1 MITHDPEE
9 RRALIG
15 EYLLGLLS
23 EQEAAEVRQLLE
35 EDEQAARMAL
45 EWERH
50 FLELSDQLSAQT
62 PSPALWP
69 RIRQSLGLHEAPR
82 SSPLSNWWNSLL
94 TWRLTAAALAMALL
108 VAVLTPLLRAPDIA
122 GERYTVV
129 LQQPGEAAKP
139 GWVIQVNRDGTL
151 QLDPLVAD
159 QVPEGRA
166 LQFWTLI
173 DPADGPRSLG
183 LVEAGQPLRLPAEQI
198 GAVQAGQLFELTL
211 EPAGGSPY
219 NRPSGPVLYIGR
231 AVLASVN

>member
-1 MITHDPEE
+1 MIPHDREE

-15 EYLLGLLS
+15 EYLLGLL
-23 EQEAAEVRQLLE
+23 EEPEATEVRQLLE
-35 EDEQAARMAL
+35 EDEDAARIAL

-50 FLELSDQLSAQT
+50 FLELSDRLPAHA
-62 PSPALWP
+62 PSQALWP

-82 SSPLSNWWNSLL
+82 ASPLATRWNSLL

-108 VAVLTPLLRAPDIA
+108 VAVLMPMLRAPDIT

-139 GWVIQVNRDGTL
+139 GWVIQVARDGTL
-151 QLDPLVAD
+151 TLDPLVAD

-198 GAVQAGQLFELTL
+198 GTVQAGQLFELTL

-231 AVLASVN
+231 AVLASTN

>member
-1 MITHDPEE
+1 MIPHNPEE

-15 EYLLGLLS
+15 EYLLGLLDES
-23 EQEAAEVRQLLE
+23 EAAEVRQLLE
-35 EDEQAARMAL
+35 ENQDAARIAL

-50 FLELSDQLSAQT
+50 FLELSDQLPAQA
-62 PSPALWP
+62 PSPALWTH
-69 RIRQSLGLHEAPR
+69 IRQTLGLLDAPR
-82 SSPLSNWWNSLL
+82 PNTLPNWWNSLL
-94 TWRLTAAALAMALL
+94 TWRLTAAALAVALV
-108 VAVLTPLLRAPDIA
+108 VAVMLPVLHTPDIV

-129 LQQPGEAAKP
+129 LQEPGEAAKP
-139 GWVIQVNRDGTL
+139 GWVIQVSSDGTL
-151 QLDPLVAD
+151 LLDPLVAD

-211 EPAGGSPY
+211 EKAGGSPTGL
-219 NRPSGPVLYIGR
+219 PTGPVKFIGR
-231 AVLASVN
+231 AVKVI

>member
-1 MITHDPEE
+1 MIPHNPEE

-15 EYLLGLLS
+15 EYLLGLLDES
-23 EQEAAEVRQLLE
+23 EAAEVRQLLE
-35 EDEQAARMAL
+35 ENQDAARIAL

-50 FLELSDQLSAQT
+50 FLELSDQLPAQA
-62 PSPALWP
+62 PSPALWTH
-69 RIRQSLGLHEAPR
+69 IRQTLGLLDAPR
-82 SSPLSNWWNSLL
+82 PNALSNWWNSLL
-94 TWRLTAAALAMALL
+94 TWRLTAAALAVALV
-108 VAVLTPLLRAPDIA
+108 VAVMLPVLHTPDIV

-129 LQQPGEAAKP
+129 LQEPGEAAKP
-139 GWVIQVNRDGTL
+139 GWVIQVSSDGTL
-151 QLDPLVAD
+151 LLDPLVAD

-211 EPAGGSPY
+211 EKAGGSPTGL
-219 NRPSGPVLYIGR
+219 PTGPVKFIGR
-231 AVLASVN
+231 AVKVI

>member
-1 MITHDPEE
+1 MIPHDPEE

-15 EYLLGLLS
+15 EYLLGLLDG
-23 EQEAAEVRQLLE
+23 QEAAELRQLLE

-45 EWERH
+45 EWERY
-50 FLELSDQLSAQT
+50 FLELSDQVPAQA
-62 PSPALWP
+62 PSSALWP
-69 RIRQSLGLHEAPR
+69 RIRQSLGLRDAPR
-82 SSPLSNWWNSLL
+82 ASPLAHWWNSLL

-108 VAVLTPLLRAPDIA
+108 VAVLMPLLRTPDIT
-122 GERYTVV
+122 GERFTVV

-139 GWVIQVNRDGTL
+139 GWVIQVDRDGAL
-151 QLDPLVAD
+151 LLDPLVAD
-159 QVPEGRA
+159 QVPEGRT

-183 LVEAGQPLRLPAEQI
+183 LVEAGQPLRLSAEQI

-219 NRPSGPVLYIGR
+219 DRPSGPVLYIGR
-231 AVLASVN
+231 AVLSSAN

>member
-1 MITHDPEE
+1 MIPQDPEE

-15 EYLLGLLS
+15 EYLLGLLD
-23 EQEAAEVRQLLE
+23 EQDAAEVQQLLE
-35 EDEQAARMAL
+35 SDESAARMAL

-50 FLELSDQLSAQT
+50 FLDLSDQLPAQA
-62 PSPALWP
+62 PSPALWA
-69 RIRQSLGLHEAPR
+69 RIRQSLGLHDAPHA
-82 SSPLSNWWNSLL
+82 SPLANWWNSLL

-108 VAVLTPLLRAPDIA
+108 VAVLRAPDII

-129 LQQPGEAAKP
+129 LQQPGEAAQP
-139 GWVIQVNRDGTL
+139 GWVIQVSSDGTL
-151 QLDPLVAD
+151 TLDPLVAD
-159 QVPEGRA
+159 QVPDGRA

-173 DPADGPRSLG
+173 DPTDGPRSLG
-183 LVEAGQPLRLPAEQI
+183 LVEAGQTLRLPAEQI

-231 AVLASVN
+231 AVLASAN

>member
-1 MITHDPEE
+1 MIPHEPEE

-15 EYLLGLLS
+15 EYLLGLLD
-23 EQEAAEVRQLLE
+23 EHEAAEVRQLLE
-35 EDEQAARMAL
+35 EDESAARMAL

-50 FLELSDQLSAQT
+50 FLELSDQLPAHA
-62 PSPALWP
+62 PSPAL
-69 RIRQSLGLHEAPR
+69 
-82 SSPLSNWWNSLL
+82 WNSLL

-108 VAVLTPLLRAPDIA
+108 VAVLMPLLRTPDIA

-139 GWVIQVNRDGTL
+139 GWVIQVSSDGTL
-151 QLDPLVAD
+151 SLDPLVAD
-159 QVPEGRA
+159 QVPEGRD

-198 GAVQAGQLFELTL
+198 GAVQPGQLFELTL

-231 AVLASVN
+231 AVLASAN

>member
-1 MITHDPEE
+1 MIPHDPEE

-15 EYLLGLLS
+15 EYLLGLLE
-23 EQEAAEVRQLLE
+23 EQEAAEVRQLID

-45 EWERH
+45 DWERH
-50 FLELSDQLSAQT
+50 FLELSDQVPAQA
-62 PSPALWP
+62 PSSALWP
-69 RIRQSLGLHEAPR
+69 RIRQSLGLQEAP
-82 SSPLSNWWNSLL
+82 SANTPSGWWNSLL
-94 TWRLTAAALAMALL
+94 IWRLTSAALAMALL
-108 VAVLTPLLRAPDIA
+108 VAVLLPMLRAPDIS

-139 GWVIQVNRDGTL
+139 GWVIQIGGNGTL
-151 QLDPLVAD
+151 TLDPLVAD
-159 QVPEGRA
+159 QVPEGRT

-183 LVEAGQPLRLPAEQI
+183 LVEAGQPLHLSAEQI

-231 AVLASVN
+231 AVLASAN

>member
-1 MITHDPEE
+1 MIPHDPEE

-15 EYLLGLLS
+15 EYLLGLL
-23 EQEAAEVRQLLE
+23 EEPEATELRQLLE
-35 EDEQAARMAL
+35 KDEQAARMAL

-50 FLELSDQLSAQT
+50 FLELSDQLPAHA
-62 PSPALWP
+62 PSPALWG
-69 RIRQSLGLHEAPR
+69 RIRQHLGLRDEPR
-82 SSPLSNWWNSLL
+82 STPLGNWWNSLL
-94 TWRLTAAALAMALL
+94 TWRLTAATLALALL
-108 VAVLTPLLRAPDIA
+108 VAVLMPLLRAPDTT
-122 GERYTVV
+122 GQRYTVV

-139 GWVIQVNRDGTL
+139 GWVIQVSRDGTL

-159 QVPEGRA
+159 QIPEGRA

-231 AVLASVN
+231 AVLASAN

>member
-1 MITHDPEE
+1 MIPHDPEE

-15 EYLLGLLS
+15 EYLLGLLD
-23 EQEAAEVRQLLE
+23 ERDATEVRQLID
-35 EDEQAARMAL
+35 EDENAARMAL
-45 EWERH
+45 DWERH
-50 FLELSDQLSAQT
+50 FLELSDQVPAQA

-69 RIRQSLGLHEAPR
+69 RIRQSLGLDEPR
-82 SSPLSNWWNSLL
+82 PGPQWWNSLL
-94 TWRLTAAALAMALL
+94 TWRLTSAALAMALL
-108 VAVLTPLLRAPDIA
+108 VAVLMPLLRAPDII

-139 GWVIQVNRDGTL
+139 GWVIQVSSDGTL
-151 QLDPLVAD
+151 TLDPLVAD
-159 QVPEGRA
+159 QVPDGRA

-173 DPADGPRSLG
+173 DPTDGPRSLG
-183 LVEAGQPLRLPAEQI
+183 LVEAGQTLRLPAEQI

-231 AVLASVN
+231 AVLASAN

>member
-1 MITHDPEE
+1 MISQQPEE

-15 EYLLGLLS
+15 EYLLGLLDGA
-23 EQEAAEVRQLLE
+23 EADEVRQLLE
-35 EDEQAARMAL
+35 HDEDAARMAL

-50 FLELSDQLSAQT
+50 FLELSDQLPSQA
-62 PSPALWP
+62 PSPALWS
-69 RIRQSLGLHEAPR
+69 RIRRSLGLQDEPR
-82 SSPLSNWWNSLL
+82 RGALASWWNSLL
-94 TWRLTAAALAMALL
+94 AWRLSAAALAVALL
-108 VAVLTPLLRAPDIA
+108 VVVLLPPLREPPGA
-122 GERYTVV
+122 GARYTVV

-139 GWVIQVNRDGTL
+139 GWVIQIGSDGAL
-151 QLDPLVAD
+151 LLDPLVAD

-173 DPADGPRSLG
+173 DPAEGPRSLG
-183 LVEAGQPLRLPAEQI
+183 LVEPNQALRLSPEQI

-231 AVLASVN
+231 AVLASAN